1 MGKPKIRF
9 ITNSEVLR
17 AIGSGAQTY
26 RILDALRKQIDDRA
40 GEHLLLAQMR
50 RKLRQM
56 ERDGIIRQRAQWNI
70 PNSLFWEP
78 TQ

>member
-1 MGKPKIRF
+1 MNRPKIRF
-9 ITNSEVLR
+9 LTNAEFLR

-26 RILDALRKQIDDRA
+26 HILDRLRPMIDDRA

-56 ERDGIIRQRAQWNI
+56 ERDGIIRQPARWNT

-78 TQ
+78 VA

>member
-1 MGKPKIRF
+1 MTRVKIRF
-9 ITNSEVLR
+9 LTNTEVLR

-26 RILDALRKQIDDRA
+26 RILDRLRPLIDDRA

-56 ERDGIIRQRAQWNI
+56 ERDGIIRQPARWNI
-70 PNSLFWEP
+70 PNALFWEP
-78 TQ
+78 AA

>member
-1 MGKPKIRF
+1 MGRVKIRF
-9 ITNSEVLR
+9 LTNAEVLR
-17 AIGSGAQTY
+17 AIGSGNQTY
-26 RILDALRKQIDDRA
+26 RILEKLRDQIDSRS

-78 TQ
+78 NP